1 MAYRFPHSDA
11 HHERHRHVNVLA
23 RLVGGVLVILLVGLS
38 LLFANWT
45 IAPQHLLWRSL
56 SVNDPIGV
64 ATRPKL
70 TRQSFDPIQCRSVL
84 TQGGVYFQN
93 IPDQGG
99 DGGCPIKNGLM
110 VTGGVATL
118 SPAGAPMSCESA
130 LAYAV
135 WNRQVVDAAAMETFG
150 SPVVHV
156 EHMGTYSCRKIA
168 GDGPHP
174 LSEHAFAN
182 AIDISGFKLADGRE
196 ISVEKDW
203 SDPGPKG
210 QFLHRVR
217 DGACRVFAMVLSPDY
232 NGAHKNHIHVD
243 MSVYREC
250 H

>member
-11 HHERHRHVNVLA
+11 HTAHFDRRNLYA
-23 RLVGGVLVILLVGLS
+23 RLFGLGLFALLAAIVLVFADRVIPPEH
-38 LLFANWT
+38 LFWK
-45 IAPQHLLWRSL
+45 PL
-56 SVNDPIGV
+56 SVNDPIGI
-64 ATRPKL
+64 ATAPKL
-70 TRQSFDPIQCRSVL
+70 KRQSFDPVQCRAVL

-93 IPDQGG
+93 IPDQSGE
-99 DGGCPIKNGLM
+99 GGCAIKNGM
-110 VTGGVATL
+110 VVTGGVSTL
-118 SPAGAPMSCESA
+118 TPAGAPMSCESA

-135 WNRQVVDAAAMETFG
+135 WNRQVVDQAAMDYFG
-150 SPVVHV
+150 SAVVHV
-156 EHMGTYSCRKIA
+156 EHYGTYSCRKIA
-168 GDGPHP
+168 GDGPKP

-182 AIDISGFKLADGRE
+182 AIDISGFTLADGRE

-210 QFLHRVR
+210 QFLHKVR